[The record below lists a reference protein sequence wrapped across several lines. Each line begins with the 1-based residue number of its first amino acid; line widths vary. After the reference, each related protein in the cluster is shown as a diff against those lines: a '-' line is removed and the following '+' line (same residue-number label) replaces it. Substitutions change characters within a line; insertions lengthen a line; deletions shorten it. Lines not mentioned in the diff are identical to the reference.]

1 MATRSFIGK
10 LNKDDSITGIFC
22 YWDGYPEHAGR
33 ILIDNYLTEQQVDQL
48 LALGDL
54 SSIAPTLVECESY
67 SSRGEKG
74 VEAKSYKDL
83 QAFYEAGKSV
93 EDICRQLSIN
103 HNTFYNWKK
112 KYSGM
117 DAELLRQFKEL
128 ERENAE
134 LKRMYADLALE
145 NAAIKDVLT
154 KKF

>member
-93 EDICRQLSIN
+93 WAEYYYVFNYDFWAC
-103 HNTFYNWKK
+103 WDDKK
-112 KYSGM
+112 KRY
-117 DAELLRQFKEL
+117 
-128 ERENAE
+128 
-134 LKRMYADLALE
+134 DLNTLDSE
-145 NAAIKDVLT
+145 KDEEAA
-154 KKF
+154 

>member
-54 SSIAPTLVECESY
+54 SSIDPALDKCESY

-74 VEAKSYKDL
+74 VEAKSYKDF

-93 EDICRQLSIN
+93 WAEYYYVFNYDFWACWDSNMKRYDL
-103 HNTFYNWKK
+103 NTLD
-112 KYSGM
+112 S
-117 DAELLRQFKEL
+117 E
-128 ERENAE
+128 
-134 LKRMYADLALE
+134 
-145 NAAIKDVLT
+145 KDEEAV
-154 KKF
+154 

>member
-54 SSIAPTLVECESY
+54 SSIAPTLAECESY

-83 QAFYEAGKSV
+83 QAFHEAGKSV
-93 EDICRQLSIN
+93 WAEYYYVFNYDFWACWDSNMKRFDL
-103 HNTFYNWKK
+103 NTLD
-112 KYSGM
+112 S
-117 DAELLRQFKEL
+117 E
-128 ERENAE
+128 
-134 LKRMYADLALE
+134 
-145 NAAIKDVLT
+145 KDEE
-154 KKF
+154 

>member
-10 LNKDDSITGIFC
+10 LNKDDSITGIYC
-22 YWDGYPEHAGR
+22 HWDGYPEHAGR

-93 EDICRQLSIN
+93 WAEYYYVFNYDFWACWDSNMKRYDL
-103 HNTFYNWKK
+103 NTLDSEK
-112 KYSGM
+112 
-117 DAELLRQFKEL
+117 DEE
-128 ERENAE
+128 
-134 LKRMYADLALE
+134 
-145 NAAIKDVLT
+145 AA
-154 KKF
+154 